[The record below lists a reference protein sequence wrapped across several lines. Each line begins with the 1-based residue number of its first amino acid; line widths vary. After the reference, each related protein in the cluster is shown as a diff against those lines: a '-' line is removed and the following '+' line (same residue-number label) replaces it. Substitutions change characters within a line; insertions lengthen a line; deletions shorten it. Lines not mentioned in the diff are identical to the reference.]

1 MLKKEIP
8 APASLFA
15 GYFFHSHQEGQ
26 RNLATKGS
34 LKATMSSSVPR
45 GVQTQI
51 LIWLTCEALNQ
62 VSKHRENDAGSFL
75 GHTVRHVGTG
85 ICLQEEKP

>member
-26 RNLATKGS
+26 RNFATKGS
-34 LKATMSSSVPR
+34 LKATMR
-45 GVQTQI
+45 VQTQI
-51 LIWLTCEALNQ
+51 LIWLTREALNQ
-62 VSKHRENDAGSFL
+62 VSKQRENDAGSFL